1 MNMLGTLLLLTA
13 LTIPTPTLVLRNGAH
28 ISVDGSVRQEEG
40 RVIFRTGGVLYSL
53 PATEVDFEA
62 TRTAGINVTLVRGD
76 DDRMKLK
83 VSREER
89 DRLLRELEQN
99 HNGTPA
105 SPEGLRVPPP
115 SPDMVANSSD
125 EWTWRRNARAH
136 EEAVRRAKEEV
147 QMLYDR
153 IDGLKQRIRS
163 LAAQGFKPSQFTYET
178 SELQLTYDSIPRAQ
192 LEVERAQRELEQF
205 RDDARRLG
213 IMPGWLR

>member
-1 MNMLGTLLLLTA
+1 MLGTLLLLTA